1 LNKNH
6 LCKLDFEVHSTP
18 NPKEN
23 MAFFQILILATIL
36 GLLIGAFSLL
46 LVGSQKA
53 ERYPGLAIIPGALVG
68 LDLGLTSQWGEFSLL
83 VIGGLTGY
91 FLMLGLWRDRPS
103 VQGLLPQS
111 NYLLS
116 SATPTVSQSTSA
128 TDAKSED
135 QLANYI

>member
-1 LNKNH
+1 
-6 LCKLDFEVHSTP
+6 
-18 NPKEN
+18 
-23 MAFFQILILATIL
+23 MAFLQILIMATIL
-36 GLLIGAFSLL
+36 GLLIGAFTMLL
-46 LVGSQKA
+46 AGSQRA
-53 ERYPGLAIIPGALVG
+53 ERYPGLAVIPGALVG

-111 NYLLS
+111 NHLS
-116 SATPTVSQSTSA
+116 SPTSLNFSQSTSA

>member
-1 LNKNH
+1 
-6 LCKLDFEVHSTP
+6 
-18 NPKEN
+18 
-23 MAFFQILILATIL
+23 MAFTNSDLGYDSWPLHRSLQLA
-36 GLLIGAFSLL
+36 
-46 LVGSQKA
+46 VGGKPKA

-91 FLMLGLWRDRPS
+91 FLMLGFWRDRPS
-103 VQGLLPQS
+103 VHGLIPQS
-111 NYLLS
+111 KHLPS
-116 SATPTVSQSTSA
+116 PATPTVSNSTSA